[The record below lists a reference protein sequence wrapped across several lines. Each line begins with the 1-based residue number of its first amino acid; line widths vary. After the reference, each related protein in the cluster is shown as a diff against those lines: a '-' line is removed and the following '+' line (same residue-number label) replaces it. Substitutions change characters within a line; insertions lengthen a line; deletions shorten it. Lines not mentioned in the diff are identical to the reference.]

1 MMRILWIRIRIR
13 NTALF
18 RSFSLKKLL
27 VVFLRENSI
36 KSTISKGEEE
46 HKGYIEFDDAE
57 FSYPSRP
64 EQQVLRK
71 LQLALSHGERI
82 ALVGQSG
89 CGKSTI
95 IQLIQASSIGYLFKN
110 PCIWPWK
117 IPHVFVHCPKNNLN
131 LRIKIESFT
140 SWADITAHLSDFC
153 LRTVYLAQK
162 PPEIQICSG
171 QCVLQLLCIINK
183 FVRDSVCTSYFVS
196 LTKLQCNLMIF
207 Y

>member
-1 MMRILWIRIRIR
+1 MRILWIRIRIR

-110 PCIWPWK
+110 PCI
-117 IPHVFVHCPKNNLN
+117 
-131 LRIKIESFT
+131 
-140 SWADITAHLSDFC
+140 
-153 LRTVYLAQK
+153 
-162 PPEIQICSG
+162 
-171 QCVLQLLCIINK
+171 
-183 FVRDSVCTSYFVS
+183 
-196 LTKLQCNLMIF
+196 
-207 Y
+207 